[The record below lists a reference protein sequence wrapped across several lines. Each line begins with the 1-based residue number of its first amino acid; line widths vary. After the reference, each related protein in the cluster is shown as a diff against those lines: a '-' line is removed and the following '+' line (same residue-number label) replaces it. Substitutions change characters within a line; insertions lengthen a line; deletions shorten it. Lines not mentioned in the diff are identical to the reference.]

1 MMMKI
6 TLGSAK
12 ALSLICATALLWGC
26 QQPASRDRN
35 QPKVVATTAVL
46 CDLAQQIGSDSID
59 LTCLLQPDQDP
70 HVYTPTPED
79 RRAVEEAQLVLYGG
93 YDYEPSLIRIVQAT
107 QSAAPKLAVYEAA
120 VPTPLLGGAHDHD
133 HGEKAGDDHGHDHA
147 EEKTA
152 AATADADQTP
162 DPHVWHDARN
172 GIAIAQVVTQALS
185 ELQPAEASTYQQRE
199 QAIVAELQQIQ
210 AWIPQQIATIPANQR
225 RLITTHDSFGYYAR
239 AYGLTES
246 GAIAGLSTQE
256 QPTPTRLTELVNSL
270 RAAQVPTVFRET
282 TSNPQLIGTVAQE
295 AGVQV
300 SAQPLYVEG
309 PGGAD
314 SPAPNYQQMLI
325 HNTCAIATGL
335 GGRCQPPQRQ
345 S

>member
-1 MMMKI
+1 M
-6 TLGSAK
+6 
-12 ALSLICATALLWGC
+12 
-26 QQPASRDRN
+26 
-35 QPKVVATTAVL
+35 
-46 CDLAQQIGSDSID
+46 
-59 LTCLLQPDQDP
+59 
-70 HVYTPTPED
+70 
-79 RRAVEEAQLVLYGG
+79 
-93 YDYEPSLIRIVQAT
+93 
-107 QSAAPKLAVYEAA
+107 
-120 VPTPLLGGAHDHD
+120 
-133 HGEKAGDDHGHDHA
+133 
-147 EEKTA
+147 
-152 AATADADQTP
+152 
-162 DPHVWHDARN
+162 
-172 GIAIAQVVTQALS
+172 VTQALS

>member
-1 MMMKI
+1 MKI
-6 TLGSAK
+6 ALGSAK
-12 ALSLICATALLWGC
+12 ALGFVCVTALLWGC
-26 QQPASRDRN
+26 QQNTISSDRN
-35 QPKVVATTAVL
+35 RPKVVATTAVL
-46 CDLAQQIGSDSID
+46 CDLAKQIGQDSID
-59 LTCLLQPDQDP
+59 LTCLLKPDQDP

-93 YDYEPSLIRIVQAT
+93 YDYEPSLIRMVQAT
-107 QSAAPKLAVYEAA
+107 QSTAPKLAVFEAA
-120 VPTPLLGGAHDHD
+120 VPKPLLGEAHDHD
-133 HGEKAGDDHGHDHA
+133 HGHDHGEDHDHDHA

-152 AATADADQTP
+152 ENTKVAEQTP

-172 GIAIAQVVTQALS
+172 GVAIAQVVTQALS
-185 ELQPAEASTYQQRE
+185 DLQPAEAPAYQQRE
-199 QAIVAELQQIQ
+199 QAIAAELEQIQ
-210 AWIPQQIATIPANQR
+210 AWIPQQIASIPTAQR
-225 RLITTHDSFGYYAR
+225 RLITTHDSFGYYAQ

-256 QPTPTRLTELVNSL
+256 QPTPTRLTELVDSL

-300 SAQPLYVEG
+300 FAQPLYVEG
-309 PGGAD
+309 PGGPE

-335 GGRCQPPQRQ
+335 GGRCQPLQLP